1 MNERTKLL
9 AEQAG
14 MGYHNLSTG
23 NGDNWQFTGT
33 PAQLEQFAESIVQ
46 EVMQLTQE
54 EENRYYDMNEDLFA
68 LSIENFRE
76 IVKEHFGVK
85 E

>member
-1 MNERTKLL
+1 MNNRIKLL

-14 MGYHNLSTG
+14 MEYHNLSTG

-46 EVMQLTQE
+46 ECMQLTKD
-54 EENRYYDMNEDLFA
+54 EENRFYDMNEDLFA
-68 LSIENFRE
+68 LVMENLRE
-76 IVKEHFGVK
+76 IIKEHFGV